1 MLLPVASNTSDVPP
15 ATAGASMLNCLKSRF
30 KEAGTISICL
40 KRTQALLRMSGVPC
54 EVLMA
59 GTGLGALEYNAL
71 PRSLTLSTTT
81 VSVALQVALA
91 AFLCRVMDP
100 GT

>member
-1 MLLPVASNTSDVPP
+1 
-15 ATAGASMLNCLKSRF
+15 
-30 KEAGTISICL
+30 
-40 KRTQALLRMSGVPC
+40 MSGVPC

-71 PRSLTLSTTT
+71 PRSLTLSTTA

-91 AFLCRVMDP
+91 AFLCRVMDA